1 MPGVGWSG
9 AILAMI
15 SSAVLTPWAGKR
27 YVTIT
32 LLVSILHLFVL
43 GPLSAGNKSM
53 AIQLWPPSLGT
64 MFFVL
69 LPILVAL
76 IAVLL
81 PKRFLRK
88 N

>member
-43 GPLSAGNKSM
+43 GPLSAVNKSP
-53 AIQLWPPSLGT
+53 AFPLWPARLRT
-64 MFFVL
+64 LFFVFFI
-69 LPILVAL
+69 ILVAL